1 MARPKLNIDPGMVE
15 RMAIAGN
22 TIEDMATILQCSRD
36 TLEKRFSANIQKG
49 RAIRRQGLR
58 DMMLN
63 TARSGNAIMQ
73 IFLSKQ
79 SEKHGGLEY
88 SDKIETK
95 IDATITPGEPITKE
109 AIEAAL
115 KADKFLK
122 GPTD

>member
-22 TIEDMATILQCSRD
+22 TIADIATILGCSRD
-36 TLEKRFSANIQKG
+36 TIERRFAAQIEKG
-49 RAIRRQGLR
+49 RALRRQSLR

-63 TARSGNAIMQ
+63 TANSGNAIMQ

-79 SEKHGGLEY
+79 AEVFGGLGY
-88 SDKIETK
+88 TDKVETK

>member
-1 MARPKLNIDPGMVE
+1 MARPKLKIDPGMVE
-15 RMAIAGN
+15 RMIIAGN
-22 TIEDMATILQCSRD
+22 TIEDVATILQCSRD
-36 TLEKRFSANIQKG
+36 TLERRFAANIQKG
-49 RAIRRQGLR
+49 RALRRQTLR
-58 DMMLN
+58 DLMLE

-88 SDKIETK
+88 TDKVETK

-109 AIEAAL
+109 AIEAAI

-122 GPTD
+122 GPGD